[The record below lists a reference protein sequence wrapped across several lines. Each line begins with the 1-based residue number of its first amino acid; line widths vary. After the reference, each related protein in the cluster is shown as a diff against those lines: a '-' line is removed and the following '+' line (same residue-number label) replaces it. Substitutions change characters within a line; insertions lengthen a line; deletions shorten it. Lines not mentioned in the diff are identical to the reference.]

1 MNVRQYAQD
10 GYEFLMEHLTEF
22 IEKHELGH
30 IFDPIIWCFETYPIL
45 SVLLSFLLVC
55 YSIPVGI
62 FLVFSGFSLLVA
74 FTGFMVIEGT

>member
-30 IFDPIIWCFETYPIL
+30 IFDRSDDELYET
-45 SVLLSFLLVC
+45 
-55 YSIPVGI
+55 
-62 FLVFSGFSLLVA
+62 
-74 FTGFMVIEGT
+74 